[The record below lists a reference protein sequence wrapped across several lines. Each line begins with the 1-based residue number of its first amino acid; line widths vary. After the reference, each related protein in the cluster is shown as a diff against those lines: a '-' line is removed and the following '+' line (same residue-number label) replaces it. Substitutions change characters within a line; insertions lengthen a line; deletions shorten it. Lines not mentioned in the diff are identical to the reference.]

1 MNKKLKLVKT
11 SKVCNLALQTGMRAF
26 NTLGK
31 GFDLAML

>member
-1 MNKKLKLVKT
+1 MNKKLKLVNT
-11 SKVCNLALQTGMRAF
+11 SEVFSLTLQTGMRAF